1 MPMVAKVKKKYRLE
15 EFELDVDKR
24 QLKRD
29 GENVHLA
36 SRPFQVLSYLIENRE
51 RLVSREE
58 LLDKFWDGQ
67 DVYDVNLTKCVGAI
81 RKALNEQTE
90 NPRFIETRWAE
101 GYRYIGKIEE
111 SLTAFEPASKSEKA
125 DSELVEAKEENSSK
139 PNVTTQSAGFPTDTE
154 GTESRQ
160 TALAFQINRLRL
172 LASRPLLIG
181 MLSLSVITLIAAV
194 LYRYRASSENK
205 SAPIR
210 SIAVLPLKN
219 LTGDA
224 GQDYLT
230 DGITESLI
238 TKLSKIEGLKVI
250 SRSSVFRFKGKDVEP
265 EEVGRLLGVAS
276 VLEGSARR
284 NNDSVQVTVRLV
296 SVVDGSVL
304 WAGES
309 YERSIGDIFSLQD
322 EIARNIVTGLRV
334 KLSVPT
340 EQRMAQHYTNNVEAY
355 HLYLKGRYFWNK
367 RTVENLN
374 KSIAFYEQAISKDPA
389 YALAY
394 TGLADCYQLLAE
406 YEAATPKEA
415 FTKARAAA
423 IKALQIDDQLAEAHT
438 SLAYTLAFY
447 DWDWTNAEKEF
458 KRAIELNPNYPTAHQ
473 WYAEFLVALG
483 RFDEARAEYE
493 RALQLDP
500 TSLIILADIASYFFM
515 VRDFDQSIAQ
525 SRKVIEMDPNFAY
538 GYIFLM
544 VSYGQKGMK
553 QEMAEAYVK
562 SVELFG
568 ETREAKELKETLSK
582 SGVRAMWLKRLE
594 QVDAPAKRESFS
606 AQWRSLI
613 YTWLDDK
620 NKALDWLE
628 KSFERRDRWVINI
641 KYSPECD
648 SVRDEPRFQDLVRRM
663 GF

>member
-1 MPMVAKVKKKYRLE
+1 MVAKVKKKYRLE